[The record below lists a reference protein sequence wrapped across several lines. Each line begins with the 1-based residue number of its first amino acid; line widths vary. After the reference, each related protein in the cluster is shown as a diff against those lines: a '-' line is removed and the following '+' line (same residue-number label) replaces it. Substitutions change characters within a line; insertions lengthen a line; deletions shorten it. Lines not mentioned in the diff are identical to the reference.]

1 MERRDGPGR
10 DSMEESMHYLM
21 ISMLVEA
28 LEQDGFTVSAD
39 HIGGLRPR
47 PSTIGEF
54 TPDIEARRGDAV
66 HLIEVETKG
75 SLETEG
81 TREQLQALVQQV
93 NAKSYVAVP
102 FDCVER
108 ARKMRDLLG
117 GGIGILPCYPFVRY
131 VGAVK

>member
-66 HLIEVETKG
+66 HLMEVKDSARLKPRAQG
-75 SLETEG
+75 K
-81 TREQLQALVQQV
+81 LQALVQQV